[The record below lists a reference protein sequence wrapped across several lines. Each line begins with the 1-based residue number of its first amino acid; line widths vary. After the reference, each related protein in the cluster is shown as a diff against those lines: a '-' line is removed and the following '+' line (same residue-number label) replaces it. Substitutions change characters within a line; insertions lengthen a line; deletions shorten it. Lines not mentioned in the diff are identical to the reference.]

1 MQKRLFQVV
10 NYLLNTH
17 LLIKIHNMYPMH
29 MITGSDFI
37 EFLVNF
43 MILRLSFLITVGNAN
58 SENKPMSNKTETQKP
73 LLSN

>member
-1 MQKRLFQVV
+1 
-10 NYLLNTH
+10 
-17 LLIKIHNMYPMH
+17 MYPMH